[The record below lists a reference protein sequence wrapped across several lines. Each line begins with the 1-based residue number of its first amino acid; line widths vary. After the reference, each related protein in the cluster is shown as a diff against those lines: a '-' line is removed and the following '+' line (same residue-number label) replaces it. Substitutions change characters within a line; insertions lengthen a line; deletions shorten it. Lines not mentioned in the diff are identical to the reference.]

1 MSDLPR
7 MIPVR
12 RTLPPAARLHVAETV
27 RAALR
32 PSLPPG
38 ASVAVGVGS
47 RGITQLAE
55 IVEAAV
61 GRLRELGLKPFIV
74 PAMGSHGG
82 ATPEGQVGLLAE
94 YGVTEAR
101 MGVPIR
107 SSMETEVLGTTSDGL
122 PVHFSAEALRAD
134 AILPI
139 NRVKPHTDFGGPL
152 GSGLVKMIAIGYGK
166 QRGAAAYHAAAVRLG
181 MERVLRTVLEV
192 VLPRVKTAGALAIVE
207 DARHAP
213 AKIEFLPA
221 DGLVAREEAL
231 QAEARALMPGLPFD
245 EMDLLIVDRLGKNIS
260 GAGMDPN
267 VTGRSVHGYST
278 ALRDHRAKPIVHR
291 LLALEL
297 TPESHGNA
305 IGIGMADFTTAR
317 LVKSIDPAVTAM
329 NTFTALSLNSFKI
342 PPSFPTDREAVRTA
356 LSTVPR
362 PDGRPPRVVRI
373 LDTLS
378 LETAEV
384 SEAYAGAIAA
394 RPDLSALGPAREMGF
409 DAEGRLLPLGV
420 EP

>member
-1 MSDLPR
+1 MSDALPR

-12 RTLPPAARLHVAETV
+12 RTLPPAARLHVAEAV
-27 RAALR
+27 AAALR

-55 IVEAAV
+55 IVEAAIAA
-61 GRLRELGLKPFIV
+61 LRERGLKPFIV

-82 ATPEGQVGLLAE
+82 ATPEGQAGLLAE

-107 SSMETEVLGTTSDGL
+107 AGMETEGLGTTADGL
-122 PVHFSAEALRAD
+122 PVHFSSEALKAD

-152 GSGLVKMIAIGYGK
+152 GSGIVKMIAIGYGK
-166 QRGAAAYHAAAVRLG
+166 QRGAAAYHAEASRAG
-181 MERVLRTVLEV
+181 MEHVIRGVLEV
-192 VLPRVKTAGALAIVE
+192 VLPRVTIAGALAVVE

-213 AKIEFLPA
+213 ARIEFLGPE
-221 DGLVAREEAL
+221 GLIAAEERL

-245 EMDLLIVDRLGKNIS
+245 EMDLLIVDRLGKNVS

-267 VTGRSVHGYST
+267 VTGRHVHGYSS
-278 ALRDHRAKPIVHR
+278 ALRDHRTKPIIHR
-291 LLALEL
+291 LLVLEL

-305 IGIGMADFTTAR
+305 IGIGMADFATER
-317 LVKSIDPAVTAM
+317 LVRSIDPAVTAM
-329 NTFTALSLNSFKI
+329 NAFTSLSLNSFKI
-342 PPSFPTDREAVRTA
+342 PPSFPTDREAVRVA

-362 PDGRPPRVVRI
+362 ADGRPPRVVRI

-378 LETAEV
+378 LEAAEV
-384 SEAYAGAIAA
+384 SEAYAGAVAA
-394 RPDLSALGPAREMGF
+394 RPDLSALGPAREMRF
-409 DAEGRLLPLGV
+409 DAEGRLLPI
-420 EP
+420 EA